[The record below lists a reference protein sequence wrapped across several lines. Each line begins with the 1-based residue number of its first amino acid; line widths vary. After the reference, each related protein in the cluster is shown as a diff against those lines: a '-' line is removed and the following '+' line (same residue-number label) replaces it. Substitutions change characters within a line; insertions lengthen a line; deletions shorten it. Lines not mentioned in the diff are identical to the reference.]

1 VSTVSYDKNGMGTWE
16 LKMATSS
23 VRTGRSV
30 QGLIWPRLRFQLL
43 GLAVLAAQSVAIAG
57 LFDDEEARK
66 QIAQLRTQVQ
76 SQQTQVEQ
84 RVTELEALAKS
95 RSIVDLF
102 NQMEALKVEVAKL
115 RGMQEVLNNELDN
128 AQKRQKDLYQDS
140 DTRIRKLETQATELA
155 AANKALTQ
163 LVEQTRADMAKLA
176 TAPVQPTAEPAMPA
190 FPPAVTAAP
199 AVATAPA
206 AGAGAGGDVL
216 AEQRAYDAALSDFRA
231 AKYKDAANNFSG
243 FLKTFPKSALASS
256 AQYWLGNSLFA
267 AKDFRGAIN
276 AQRTLV
282 AQYPESNKV
291 PDAMLN
297 IGTAFSELDDSREAR
312 RVWQELVTK
321 FPTSEAAV
329 KAKQR
334 LAR

>member
-1 VSTVSYDKNGMGTWE
+1 MVTIAKRMQRPTQA
-16 LKMATSS
+16 LL
-23 VRTGRSV
+23 GR
-30 QGLIWPRLRFQLL
+30 RLRFQLVAWAAF
-43 GLAVLAAQSVAIAG
+43 AVQGVVHAG

-95 RSIVDLF
+95 RSIADLF
-102 NQMEALKVEVAKL
+102 QQMEALKVEVAKL

-155 AANKALTQ
+155 AQNKALSQ
-163 LVEQTRADMAKLA
+163 LVEQTRADMAKLG
-176 TAPVQPTAEPAMPA
+176 TAPAQSMTEPSIPA
-190 FPPAVTAAP
+190 FPPAATTATAAG
-199 AVATAPA
+199 ATAATTAPTTA
-206 AGAGAGGDVL
+206 AGAGGDVL

-231 AKYKDAANNFSG
+231 AKYKEAANNFSG

-267 AKDFRGAIN
+267 AKDFRGAIS

-321 FPTSEAAV
+321 YPTSEAAA